1 MRVKDLAT
9 LERLL
14 AQKRADAAGGTV
26 VQRLRTPQPDGGGP
40 TTPAT
45 PQQRIIGLDV
55 ALRCTGWGII
65 DVRRTPFRMSAVDC
79 GIVRNEAKLPLSACL
94 RNLAAAIRDLSA
106 QYHPDL
112 AVIEG
117 GFYCKNV
124 RTATVLGSARGAVI
138 AMLAD
143 ADIPVFEYAPRK
155 IKQTICGFG
164 NASKQQVALLVA
176 QFLDIQVSSISN
188 DATDALA
195 MALTHA
201 QLTSGAGAL
210 QPPAPL

>member
-9 LERLL
+9 LEKLL
-14 AQKRADAAGGTV
+14 AQKRADQAGSTV
-26 VQRLRTPQPDGGGP
+26 PQKLVKPQQTQTDTPP
-40 TTPAT
+40 T

-65 DVRRTPFRMSAVDC
+65 DIRRTPFRQSAVDC
-79 GIVRNEAKLPLSACL
+79 GVIKNNPQLSLSSCL
-94 RNLAAAIRDLSA
+94 RNLAQGARQLIE

-143 ADIPVFEYAPRK
+143 AGIPVYEYAPRK
-155 IKQTICGFG
+155 VKQTICGFG

-176 QFLDIQVSSISN
+176 QFLNIQVASISN
-188 DATDALA
+188 DSTDALA

-201 QLTSGAGAL
+201 QLTSGAGGL
-210 QPPAPL
+210 LPPEPL